1 MIHFVVVSGRPAAVN
16 RISARFAN
24 ALECTR
30 LFDGDRVE
38 RRGASGTWAVAA
50 IAAPDRVC
58 GVRLVANEDAMVVIN
73 GPALDTR
80 GDPSELAA
88 KALEAFESSG
98 IEGVAARLGG
108 SFNFVGVAPTI
119 GARAFVDFSG
129 LTPLYWRE
137 EPDAVVFSNRSTTI
151 ERLFESSEWDLRPLA
166 WVIGH
171 ANLFDAHMPA
181 KDVSY
186 VAPGRQVAAAWGEG
200 QPRLSRSPAWIWP
213 EPSDDR
219 GRDDLSPAEWD
230 AVTDALVA
238 NFRALRHLDGPL
250 RMDITGGKDSRLGLA
265 LAHAAGLH
273 DRVITATS
281 GAFDSPEVACAADV
295 AAAVGFE
302 HDRRRAPAAP
312 PANAPPPVAPS
323 APAFDAERV
332 WSRLRSDVYRY
343 EAIVCAWSG
352 LQNNTA
358 PALNIKGFGGE
369 LYRRGNAAQFRRAH
383 VEDLDTLASM
393 FVNYHQ
399 VHDPLGIL
407 RPSEAAYQ
415 VEWMKGWVYD
425 AATRIRPDL
434 LPEKFYVDH
443 RLGHWSG
450 PLIQSVPWRLNVN
463 PLLLAVAARTNMEL
477 SSTARADQRFH
488 FEVMRRAA
496 PELVGLPFLNDTWP
510 KHIIESSP
518 VAVATEPFPTPEKPI
533 GRLITG
539 RNKGWPLM
547 EHESDAIAALFK
559 DARRKTDMGEICD
572 MWKLRRVARVAG
584 QLKASPRV
592 KELHSAIGAALALLG
607 RAAPVVD
614 RP

>member
-1 MIHFVVVSGRPAAVN
+1 MALIHFVVVTGRPAAVD
-16 RISARFAN
+16 RLSARLAD

-30 LFDGDRVE
+30 LFDGGRVE
-38 RRGASGTWAVAA
+38 RRGVSGTWAAAA
-50 IAAPDRVC
+50 IGAPDRVC
-58 GVRLVANEDAMVVIN
+58 GQRLAASEDAIVIVN

-80 GDPSELAA
+80 GSQAELAST
-88 KALEAFESSG
+88 ALQTFGSSG
-98 IEGVAARLGG
+98 TEGVAARLGG

-119 GARAFVDFSG
+119 GARAFVDLSG
-129 LTPLYWRE
+129 LTPLYWHE
-137 EPDAVVFSNRSTTI
+137 EADAVVFSNRSTTI
-151 ERLFESSEWDLRPLA
+151 ERLTNRAEWDLRALA

-181 KDVSY
+181 RGVSY
-186 VAPGRQVAAAWGEG
+186 VAPGHQVEVAWGEG
-200 QPRLSRSPAWIWP
+200 TARVARSPAWIWP
-213 EPSDDR
+213 APSSDR
-219 GRDDLSPAEWD
+219 GRDDLSAAEWD
-230 AVTDALVA
+230 DVTDALVA
-238 NFRALRHLDGPL
+238 HFRVLRHLDGPL
-250 RMDITGGKDSRLGLA
+250 RMDITGGKDSRLGLS

-273 DRVITATS
+273 DRVIAATS
-281 GAFDSPEVACAADV
+281 GAYDSPEVACAADV

-302 HDRRRAPAAP
+302 HDRRRAPET
-312 PANAPPPVAPS
+312 PANEPPPVTRPAP
-323 APAFDAERV
+323 FDADSV

-343 EAIVCAWSG
+343 EAIVCAWSA
-352 LQNNTA
+352 LQNSSA

-407 RPSEAAYQ
+407 RASEAAYQ
-415 VEWMKGWVYD
+415 VDWLKSWVYNE
-425 AATRIRPDL
+425 ATNVRADL

-450 PLIQSVPWRLNVN
+450 PLIQSAPRRVNVN
-463 PLLLAVAARTNMEL
+463 PLLLTAAAKKNMEL
-477 SSTARADQRFH
+477 SSAARADQRFH

-510 KHIIESSP
+510 KGILERSP

-533 GRLITG
+533 GRVITG
-539 RNKGWPLM
+539 RNQGWPLM
-547 EHESDAIAALFK
+547 EHESKAIAALFK
-559 DARRKTDMGEICD
+559 DARRQTDMGEICD

-584 QLKASPRV
+584 QLRASPRV

-607 RAAPVVD
+607 RGEPVLD
-614 RP
+614 RL